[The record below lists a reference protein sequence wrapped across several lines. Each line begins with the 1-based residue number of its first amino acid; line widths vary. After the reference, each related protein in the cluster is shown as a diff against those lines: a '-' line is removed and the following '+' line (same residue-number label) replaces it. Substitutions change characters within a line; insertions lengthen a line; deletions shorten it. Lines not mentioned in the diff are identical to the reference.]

1 MLENFSEIIQ
11 QQYKE
16 EQFEV
21 QFKLNANH
29 ELYTGHFPNQKV
41 TPAVVMIHLFKELA
55 ENFTTERLQ
64 LKQASNL
71 KFLSVL
77 NPDENNLLIC
87 NGTLEL
93 QENDWVLKGLA
104 KTSSQVIAKVKLIFT
119 TFVDH

>member
-55 ENFTTERLQ
+55 ENFTTERLR

>member
-77 NPDENNLLIC
+77 NPDENNLFIC